1 MGAWEPASQR
11 GLSFRPAAEKAL
23 QAPAYLLPAPRTSP
37 PPARGWRT
45 SLGADPCGG
54 DRGGGAR
61 ESRPHGAGSP
71 SLAPCR
77 VNPWPA
83 GPLWSGLVLYP
94 RVGLELLVKS
104 ESAEREVADAVRE
117 TAQRDGVRGC
127 HRHPF
132 LASCCK
138 Q

>member
-1 MGAWEPASQR
+1 MGAGQPA
-11 GLSFRPAAEKAL
+11 GA
-23 QAPAYLLPAPRTSP
+23 LLPPGGGEGAPGSSLPSPGSANFTSTGQRMGNF
-37 PPARGWRT
+37 AG
-45 SLGADPCGG
+45 CGPLWG
-54 DRGGGAR
+54 RPGGGAR
-61 ESRPHGAGSP
+61 ESWPHGAGAP

-117 TAQRDGVRGC
+117 TAQRDGVHGC

>member
-54 DRGGGAR
+54 DRGRGPRVPAPRCRFPQPGTLPGEPLASRAALVWASSLSAGGFRITCKER
-61 ESRPHGAGSP
+61 ECGAGS
-71 SLAPCR
+71 
-77 VNPWPA
+77 
-83 GPLWSGLVLYP
+83 G
-94 RVGLELLVKS
+94 
-104 ESAEREVADAVRE
+104 
-117 TAQRDGVRGC
+117 
-127 HRHPF
+127 
-132 LASCCK
+132 
-138 Q
+138 